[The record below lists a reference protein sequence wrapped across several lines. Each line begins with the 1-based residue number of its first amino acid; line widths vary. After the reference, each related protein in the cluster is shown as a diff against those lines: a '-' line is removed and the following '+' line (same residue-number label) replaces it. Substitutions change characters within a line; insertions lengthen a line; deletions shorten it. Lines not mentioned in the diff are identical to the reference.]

1 MSEPPILSPD
11 ELECRAQRIREAI
24 SRMSVDELCD
34 LLRDL
39 QKKMREAA
47 ESRENRDRS

>member
-1 MSEPPILSPD
+1 MSEHPILSPD
-11 ELECRAQRIREAI
+11 EVTRRAQQIREAM

-39 QKKMREAA
+39 QKKMREVA
-47 ESRENRDRS
+47 SSPGTRHR